1 MTHYLDVK
9 DPTFVRDLE
18 LSDVHVGR
26 LVDKLNERMKQADF
40 ASCLPGEIVGL
51 KMVKA
56 DLVVRKSAAQ
66 RKSCSD
72 KGDVVV
78 SWTRHGK
85 TESAI
90 IEVKERRGQRFSRL
104 EEFKFASMFV
114 DTASKFDKIVKRGDT
129 LGYLLTSAN
138 HECIFGVGLG
148 VMRKHSRTTLQKNFR
163 WATNMVEL
171 AKEHF
176 TEGIDQV
183 CNMVESLV
191 TDFRSSSKDQLELL
205 GIERDLAARRASLA
219 ALERSAESERQAI
232 QKLLLAKASCRLSD
246 FASSI
251 ASKYSSNTLSPN
263 STPSSPNSAHNSTP
277 SSPNSLLGVAHNSTP
292 NSPNSLL
299 GVAHNSTTSSPN
311 SLLGVAHNST
321 PSSPNSAHNST
332 PSSPNSLL
340 GVAHNSTPNSP
351 NSLLGVAHNSTTSS
365 PNSLLGVAH
374 NSTPEVLCNML
385 ATHDPLNHTSLY
397 AKVVSQAPK
406 QDVRDTTTKSLNNN
420 SQQNISKKALQQN
433 ISKKRSNISQQNIST
448 KALNNSKND
457 ALNQPHRRSA
467 RLASKRARLV
477 VL

>member
-1 MTHYLDVK
+1 MTHYLDAK
-9 DPTFVRDLE
+9 DPTFVKDLE

-26 LVDKLNERMKQADF
+26 LVDKLNQRMKQVDF

-51 KMVKA
+51 KLVKA

-114 DTASKFDKIVKRGDT
+114 DTACKFDKIVKRGDT

-148 VMRKHSRTTLQKNFR
+148 VMRKHSKTTLQRNFR

-251 ASKYSSNTLSPN
+251 ASKHSSNTLSPN
-263 STPSSPNSAHNSTP
+263 STPSSPNSTPNLSPGVSPNCVYNTEKSDPTSSLDSTLD
-277 SSPNSLLGVAHNSTP
+277 SSPDV
-292 NSPNSLL
+292 SPN
-299 GVAHNSTTSSPN
+299 H
-311 SLLGVAHNST
+311 
-321 PSSPNSAHNST
+321 
-332 PSSPNSLL
+332 
-340 GVAHNSTPNSP
+340 
-351 NSLLGVAHNSTTSS
+351 
-365 PNSLLGVAH
+365 
-374 NSTPEVLCNML
+374 EM
-385 ATHDPLNHTSLY
+385 
-397 AKVVSQAPK
+397 
-406 QDVRDTTTKSLNNN
+406 KSKLFT
-420 SQQNISKKALQQN
+420 
-433 ISKKRSNISQQNIST
+433 NIST
-448 KALNNSKND
+448 TNVSTNVLANVSAKVSTKVLTNVSCDEKCDSARDIQCSKDTIIVNTPGKQSRRKRKWLCD
-457 ALNQPHRRSA
+457 APNARRSL
-467 RLASKRARLV
+467 RLALKKTRR
-477 VL
+477 

>member
-299 GVAHNSTTSSPN
+299 GDT
-311 SLLGVAHNST
+311 
-321 PSSPNSAHNST
+321 
-332 PSSPNSLL
+332 
-340 GVAHNSTPNSP
+340 
-351 NSLLGVAHNSTTSS
+351 HNSTTSS

>member
-78 SWTRHGK
+78 SWIRHGK

-299 GVAHNSTTSSPN
+299 GVAHNST
-311 SLLGVAHNST
+311 
-321 PSSPNSAHNST
+321 

-340 GVAHNSTPNSP
+340 GVT
-351 NSLLGVAHNSTTSS
+351 HNSTTK
-365 PNSLLGVAH
+365 L
-374 NSTPEVLCNML
+374 LCNML
-385 ATHDPLNHTSLY
+385 ATPDPLINTRLY
-397 AKVVSQAPK
+397 AKVVSKEPNQELLDMTSTCVYKNSQHNAHN
-406 QDVRDTTTKSLNNN
+406 DATTKSLHNR
-420 SQQNISKKALQQN
+420 SQDKTS
-433 ISKKRSNISQQNIST
+433 SQPS
-448 KALNNSKND
+448 
-457 ALNQPHRRSA
+457 RRSA
-467 RLASKRARLV
+467 RLASKRVRLED
-477 VL
+477 L

>member
-1 MTHYLDVK
+1 VYQERKPDMTHYLDAK
-9 DPTFVRDLE
+9 DPTFVKDLE

-26 LVDKLNERMKQADF
+26 LVDKLNERMKQVDF

-51 KMVKA
+51 KLVKA

-219 ALERSAESERQAI
+219 ALERSAESDRQAI

-251 ASKYSSNTLSPN
+251 APKYSSNTLSPN
-263 STPSSPNSAHNSTP
+263 STPSSPNSTP
-277 SSPNSLLGVAHNSTP
+277 NLSPGVSPKCVYNAEKSDPTSSLDSTP
-292 NSPNSLL
+292 NLSPGVSPNHEMKCKFFTYSTS
-299 GVAHNSTTSSPN
+299 ASTT
-311 SLLGVAHNST
+311 
-321 PSSPNSAHNST
+321 
-332 PSSPNSLL
+332 
-340 GVAHNSTPNSP
+340 
-351 NSLLGVAHNSTTSS
+351 
-365 PNSLLGVAH
+365 
-374 NSTPEVLCNML
+374 
-385 ATHDPLNHTSLY
+385 
-397 AKVVSQAPK
+397 
-406 QDVRDTTTKSLNNN
+406 
-420 SQQNISKKALQQN
+420 
-433 ISKKRSNISQQNIST
+433 NIST
-448 KALNNSKND
+448 NISTTNVSAKVSTKVLTNVSCDEKCDSARDIQCSKETIIINTPGKQSRRKRTWLCD
-457 ALNQPHRRSA
+457 APNARRSV
-467 RLASKRARLV
+467 RLALKKTRR
-477 VL
+477 